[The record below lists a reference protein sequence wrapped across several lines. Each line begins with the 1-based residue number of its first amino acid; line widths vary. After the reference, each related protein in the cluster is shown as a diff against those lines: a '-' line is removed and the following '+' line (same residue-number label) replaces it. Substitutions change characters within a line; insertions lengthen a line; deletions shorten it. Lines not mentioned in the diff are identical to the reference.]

1 MTELKLITKVLSRQA
16 SWKLRRSFSGRW
28 VYTKNQPRTGDT
40 TIIVRSAV
48 HEYAPEASEE
58 TLRILEELGIE

>member
-1 MTELKLITKVLSRQA
+1 MTDLKLITKVLSRQA
-16 SWKLRRSFSGRW
+16 SWKLKRSFSGRW
-28 VYTKNQPRTGDT
+28 VYTKNQPRKGDT

-48 HEYAPEASEE
+48 PAPEASEE